1 MDFEFSNFR
10 KDTKL
15 KVKGLLQKA
24 HVNRCNNVY
33 RKKYLDFVLKAKAKI
48 P

>member
-1 MDFEFSNFR
+1 MNFEFLNFG
-10 KDTKL
+10 KDAKL

-33 RKKYLDFVLKAKAKI
+33 RKNI
-48 P
+48 